1 MVADLGEHGQMVC
14 KEVDATAIDPN
25 PHILETVFE
34 KASDAVARQVPLI
47 VAFCNV
53 CVLRHSVLS
62 RDDGDTAL
70 FGGRP
75 DLTVAHLLDIED
87 TPA

>member
-34 KASDAVARQVPLI
+34 EASDAVARQVTLI
-47 VAFCNV
+47 VAFQG
-53 CVLRHSVLS
+53 L
-62 RDDGDTAL
+62 
-70 FGGRP
+70 
-75 DLTVAHLLDIED
+75 
-87 TPA
+87 